1 HERQAL
7 EGRQAE
13 ARIWLQL
20 TDRSDLERVGAEARY
35 QSNFKIL
42 YFLTFEQNARQ
53 HKKSTERGTQHSCC
67 RFFYCPTFI

>member
-1 HERQAL
+1 RLGHERQAL

-35 QSNFKIL
+35 QSNFKSL
-42 YFLTFEQNARQ
+42 YYLLKIKSLALVKQDFL
-53 HKKSTERGTQHSCC
+53 
-67 RFFYCPTFI
+67 FIS